1 MMRSEMLGPQRC
13 PLPAEKSQ
21 RFVAL
26 HEGAGAFVIP
36 NPWDA
41 GSARLL
47 TSLGFE
53 ALATSSGASAGVLGC
68 RDGQV
73 TDLEKGVRRRTE
85 DAATTI
91 REAGAI
97 GLVDG
102 SIEEASGDLR
112 MPGFAAAVAAADARL
127 HSILACFPNEPI
139 AEVAHS
145 GPLQR
150 FGSRDSIVGKSCRPS
165 HGQRLHESS
174 RTKIIVGID
183 VPGKRQP
190 LTGHRRPDHKMVVGK

>member
-73 TDLEKGVRRRTE
+73 TRAEALAHAKAIVEATDLPVAADLEKGFGDAPKTQRRR
-85 DAATTI
+85 
-91 REAGAI
+91 
-97 GLVDG
+97 
-102 SIEEASGDLR
+102 S
-112 MPGFAAAVAAADARL
+112 ARL
-127 HSILACFPNEPI
+127 A
-139 AEVAHS
+139 
-145 GPLQR
+145 
-150 FGSRDSIVGKSCRPS
+150 PS
-165 HGQRLHESS
+165 AWSTARS
-174 RTKIIVGID
+174 
-183 VPGKRQP
+183 
-190 LTGHRRPDHKMVVGK
+190 RRPRAT